1 MSTSP
6 TRIEADY
13 TRGPIAPARP
23 ITFRHALLI
32 LTAAALA
39 IAALIPFDGAAIAL
53 ARRFGE
59 TGDLRLGG
67 DLRRELLFIQQWGAF
82 VCTVLVLST
91 IYLLD
96 PARRAR
102 LWDALA
108 AIALTALVYQP
119 LKILIGRP
127 RPKYDDPLTFFT
139 SLHPYDLDGKVR
151 YSWELWGG
159 ISSNLWSM
167 PSSHSAAAMCLSVIL
182 MRLYPRL
189 TPLVLPL
196 AFVVAFC
203 RVLFT
208 AHYPSDVIAGLA
220 VGYLTAGLAMDRGWG
235 LRLALR
241 LSRSQPETSRTRA

>member
-23 ITFRHALLI
+23 ITLKHALLV
-32 LTAAALA
+32 LTAAAVTTAALLPFDALA
-39 IAALIPFDGAAIAL
+39 IQAARWLGGTRIMVQ
-53 ARRFGE
+53 
-59 TGDLRLGG
+59 GG
-67 DLRRELLFIQQWGAF
+67 DLRRELLFVQQWGDF
-82 VCTVLVLST
+82 VCTLLVLT
-91 IYLLD
+91 AIYLLD

-108 AIALTALVYQP
+108 AVAFSATIYQS
-119 LKILIGRP
+119 LKILVGRP
-127 RPKYDDPLTFFT
+127 RPKYDDPTTFFT
-139 SLHPYDLDGKVR
+139 SFQPYNLDGKLR
-151 YSWELWGG
+151 YSWEIGPE

-208 AHYPSDVIAGLA
+208 AHYPSDVVAGLA
-220 VGYLTAGLAMDRGWG
+220 VGYLAAGLAMDRSWG
-235 LRLALR
+235 LRLAHRLR
-241 LSRSQPETSRTRA
+241 RSQPETSRTRA

>member
-13 TRGPIAPARP
+13 TRGAVPCARR
-23 ITFRHALLI
+23 ITGGHALLVVGACAVAVAG
-32 LTAAALA
+32 LL
-39 IAALIPFDGAAIAL
+39 PVDGAAIEF

-59 TGDLRLGG
+59 NGDLRLGG
-67 DLRRELLFIQQWGAF
+67 DLRRELLFVQQWGDF
-82 VCTVLVLST
+82 VCTVLVLT
-91 IYLLD
+91 AIYLMD
-96 PARRAR
+96 AARRAR
-102 LWDALA
+102 LWDAVG
-108 AIALTALVYQP
+108 AIAVTAAAYQS

-127 RPKYDDPLTFFT
+127 RPKYGDPMAFFT
-139 SLHPYDLDGKVR
+139 SVRPYDLDGTAR

-182 MRLYPRL
+182 MRVYPRL

-208 AHYPSDVIAGLA
+208 AHYPSDVVAGLA
-220 VGYLTAGLAMDRGWG
+220 VGYLGAGVAMDGCWGSGLAA
-235 LRLALR
+235 RLGR
-241 LSRSQPETSRTRA
+241 KGTESSRARA